1 MSMLKILK
9 KRIKNE
15 RGQAV
20 TELALVA
27 PIIMMLIVGGIL
39 LGLVV
44 YNQIVII
51 TSANQGARLGA
62 ALAADED
69 VGYYAARS
77 RAESLASATLSHT
90 AGQCNSVNATK
101 SGDSFIVEINC
112 SYGLPIPFMSHRT
125 INLKHRA
132 SYYIFE

>member
-1 MSMLKILK
+1 MIFRRCL
-9 KRIKNE
+9 KRINNQ

-27 PIIMMLIVGGIL
+27 PILMLLVIGGIL

-44 YNQIVII
+44 YNQVVIV

-62 ALAADED
+62 ALVADEA
-69 VGYYAARS
+69 VPYHIARTRAAN
-77 RAESLASATLSHT
+77 LASDSLSHT
-90 AGQCNSVNATK
+90 AGSCNTVSANRN
-101 SGDSFIVEINC
+101 GDSFIVEINC
-112 SYGLPIPFMSHRT
+112 SYGLPLPFMGDRNVHLS
-125 INLKHRA
+125 HRA

>member
-69 VGYYAARS
+69 VGYYTARS
-77 RAESLASATLSHT
+77 RAESFSER
-90 AGQCNSVNATK
+90 NSFTY
-101 SGDSFIVEINC
+101 C
-112 SYGLPIPFMSHRT
+112 WTM
-125 INLKHRA
+125 
-132 SYYIFE
+132 